1 MNIIKNTAC
10 FTIDNCNFMG
20 VENFRKEFSTSEKCK
35 NLTKDIQEMNIIVKV
50 NGIEV
55 SDFKSLPI
63 IVYGNEK
70 IQIRYDDLNEQIS
83 IETNDYETQ
92 KELMISLLKVLS
104 QFKIQDTTYITFK
117 FLSDCDNGKNKLQIF
132 TQNMDNFPNWFY
144 NEGFEVKIPI
154 CTPDTKYTESY
165 TISKVKGGKTDTTF
179 ENYIYRVVGNYK
191 YKIDKDKADV
201 ATRLSLVTE
210 IINSVTELYTKF
222 GEVCTKTMEL

>member
-1 MNIIKNTAC
+1 MKIIKNKAC

-20 VENFRKEFSTSEKCK
+20 IENFRKEFSTSEKCK

-55 SDFKSLPI
+55 KDFNVMPL

-70 IQIRYDDLNEQIS
+70 IQISYDDLNNQIS
-83 IETNDYETQ
+83 IETNEYDTQ

-117 FLSDCDNGKNKLQIF
+117 FSSDCDNGENKLRIF
-132 TQNMDNFPNWFY
+132 TQNMDNFPYWVY

-154 CTPDTKYTESY
+154 SVPDTKYTETY
-165 TISKVKGGKTDTTF
+165 TISKVKGGDRDNIF
-179 ENYIYRVVGNYK
+179 DNYVYRVIGNYK
-191 YKIDKDKADV
+191 YKIEEDKANLES
-201 ATRLSLVTE
+201 RLSLVSD
-210 IINSVTELYTKF
+210 IINSIADLYTKF
-222 GEVCTKTMEL
+222 EKVCTKTMEL